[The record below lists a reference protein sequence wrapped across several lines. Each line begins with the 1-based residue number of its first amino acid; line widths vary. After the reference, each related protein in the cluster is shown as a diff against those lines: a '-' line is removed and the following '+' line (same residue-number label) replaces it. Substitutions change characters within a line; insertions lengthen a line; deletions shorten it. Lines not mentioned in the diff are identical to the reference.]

1 MGLLNY
7 YGKFIPN
14 LAALLHP
21 LHGLLQHKQK
31 WKWTKEYAKVFQ
43 KAKQQLSSAPVFAHY
58 DPQLPLQLAGD
69 ASSYG
74 VGAVLSHKYPDGSE
88 RPIAYVSRTLLPS
101 ERNYAQI
108 EKEALALVF
117 GIQKFHQ
124 FIYGRKFTLLTD
136 HQPLLAILGPK
147 KGIPSIAAAHMQRWA
162 LLLSAYQ
169 YVIAYGSTRDHAN
182 ADCLSRLPL
191 QKKETT
197 GNPPDATVFKVA
209 QISMLP
215 PVTSDTI
222 QTATRTDPIL
232 GKVLRYT
239 QKGWPLNFLSELKPY
254 WT

>member
-1 MGLLNY
+1 M
-7 YGKFIPN
+7 
-14 LAALLHP
+14 
-21 LHGLLQHKQK
+21 
-31 WKWTKEYAKVFQ
+31 
-43 KAKQQLSSAPVFAHY
+43 FAHY
-58 DPQLPLQLAGD
+58 DPYLPLQLAGD

-74 VGAVLSHKYPDGSE
+74 VDAVLSHKYPDGSE

-169 YVIAYGSTRDHAN
+169 YVTAYRSTRNHAN

-197 GNPPDATVFKVA
+197 GNPPYATVFKVA
-209 QISMLP
+209 QISMLS

-239 QKGWPLNFLSELKPY
+239 QNG
-254 WT
+254 